1 MCNMKPLIH
10 IVFLFMTIFSV
21 YGQTQQVKISG
32 TVTDMENKKLV
43 ENIPVVL
50 MSNRD
55 TIAIKN
61 SGSQGEFLFDVT
73 FSVENDYFIFLN
85 IDYQKSRQN
94 WVKLHAKGD
103 TNIVKEYILDLSKLR
118 IIHDRFDTGIYY
130 EKNETV
136 KHQNFDLKYFLTML
150 NEYPQMCIRFVQ
162 TINPEERKSVA
173 TKRKKQFLKELNSSG
188 VDMSRIIFSEEILI
202 LDLTKS
208 EDKRSRIEGVVHS
221 MDGNCK

>member
-1 MCNMKPLIH
+1 MN
-10 IVFLFMTIFSV
+10 V

-55 TIAIKN
+55 TVAIKN

-73 FSVENDYFIFLN
+73 FSVENDYYIFLN
-85 IDYQKSRQN
+85 INHQNSRQS
-94 WVKLHAKGD
+94 WIKLHAKGD
-103 TNIVKEYILDLSKLR
+103 TNVFEEYRVDLSKLR
-118 IIHDRFDTGIYY
+118 LIQDRFDNSVYY

-136 KHQNFDLKYFLTML
+136 KHQNFDLKYFLMML

-162 TINPEERKSVA
+162 LMNPEERKSVA
-173 TKRKKQFLKELNSSG
+173 TRRKKQFLKELKSSG

-202 LDLTKS
+202 MDLTNS
-208 EDKRSRIEGVVHS
+208 EDKRSRIDGVVHS

>member
-1 MCNMKPLIH
+1 MKFTVTLLFLILSSL
-10 IVFLFMTIFSV
+10 IVN
-21 YGQTQQVKISG
+21 GQSQDVKISG
-32 TVTDMENKKLV
+32 TVTDMENKKLI

-55 TIAIKN
+55 TVAIKN
-61 SGSQGEFLFDVT
+61 SGSQGEFLFEVS
-73 FSVENDYFIFLN
+73 FSVENDYYIFLN
-85 IDYQKSRQN
+85 IDHQNSRQS
-94 WVKLHAKGD
+94 WIKLHVKGD
-103 TNIVKEYILDLSKLR
+103 TNVFEEYRVDLSKLR
-118 IIHDRFDTGIYY
+118 LIQDRFDNSVYY

-136 KHQNFDLKYFLTML
+136 KHQNFDLKYFLMML

-162 TINPEERKSVA
+162 LKNPQERNSVA
-173 TKRKKQFLKELNSSG
+173 IRRKKQFLKELKSGG

-208 EDKRSRIEGVVHS
+208 DDKRSRIEGVVHS